1 MDNTENLESSK
12 TRQKPFIIRPDRIHS
27 DVSTYMDAKKTILEE
42 TKKYASKA
50 GFSAPMI
57 DFYPKDK
64 ETEIKI
70 KVSSERLDKLELL
83 RFFVKTFATYSDGF
97 KINMDFSDFTLNSKT
112 RKIRLD
118 KDLLR
123 FTKKGALNSADA
135 EALIKAYEMGNPVEI
150 VGQNDELAALGAL
163 LYDFRKGISFET
175 IAGYDKVKQEIND
188 TIILPLTNP
197 GIYEKIVKRT
207 RKYSES
213 GIPRAILFEGASG
226 TGKTTIA
233 KIIASQVD
241 LPMVYIPIES
251 ILSKWLG
258 KSEKN
263 LARIYDCCENMGRTL
278 LFLDEIDALSVKRT
292 TDLHEASRRILSV
305 LLTKL
310 GGLEPLENVTTIAA
324 TNRKDDLD
332 SALISRFDSIIHFN
346 LPTYKERIGI
356 FSIYAKQLN
365 NVEMEKLARLTESF
379 SGGMIK
385 RVCVAAERHW
395 AAKYLSKEVR
405 RLAPKIEEYVD
416 ILKVKENDHYLPQYQ

>member
-1 MDNTENLESSK
+1 
-12 TRQKPFIIRPDRIHS
+12 
-27 DVSTYMDAKKTILEE
+27 
-42 TKKYASKA
+42 
-50 GFSAPMI
+50 
-57 DFYPKDK
+57 
-64 ETEIKI
+64 
-70 KVSSERLDKLELL
+70 
-83 RFFVKTFATYSDGF
+83 
-97 KINMDFSDFTLNSKT
+97 
-112 RKIRLD
+112 
-118 KDLLR
+118 
-123 FTKKGALNSADA
+123 
-135 EALIKAYEMGNPVEI
+135 
-150 VGQNDELAALGAL
+150 
-163 LYDFRKGISFET
+163 
-175 IAGYDKVKQEIND
+175 
-188 TIILPLTNP
+188 
-197 GIYEKIVKRT
+197 
-207 RKYSES
+207 
-213 GIPRAILFEGASG
+213 
-226 TGKTTIA
+226 
-233 KIIASQVD
+233 
-241 LPMVYIPIES
+241 MVYIPIES

-365 NVEMEKLARLTESF
+365 DVEMEKLARLTESF